1 MLNLIRKASGG
12 ESELTCKPYSE
23 MTAEERRARVQEKCD
38 IENRMPGNLHE
49 KDGYNCPLCL
59 NRGYTW
65 EVKEIDRGEET
76 NDFSESTLTCKCK
89 TIRASIMRMKRSGL
103 ENVLERYT
111 FAKYAAGDPWQKH
124 VKETARRFVEE
135 GGSVFFI
142 GGQTGAG
149 KTHICTAITAEF
161 LRRGKAA
168 YYMLWQDETVK
179 LKANITDGPEHER
192 QMKRLKN
199 VDVLYIDDFF
209 KPVGETGPSPADVRI
224 AYELINYRYNN
235 AGLITVISSERLINE
250 ILDIDEATGGRL
262 VEYAGEY
269 MINIG
274 RDKARN
280 YRLRNAGMI

>member
-1 MLNLIRKASGG
+1 MLNRTQKINGAG
-12 ESELTCKPYSE
+12 SEPIYKPYWE
-23 MTAEERRARVQEKCD
+23 MNEEERRKLMQERCD
-38 IENRMPGNLHE
+38 IENRKPGTLHE

-65 EVKEIDRGEET
+65 AVKELDRGEET
-76 NDFSESTLTCKCK
+76 NDFSESTIPCKCK
-89 TIRASIMRMKRSGL
+89 AIRASINRMKRSGL
-103 ENVLERYT
+103 ENVLEKYT
-111 FAKYAAGDPWQKH
+111 FAKYTAGDPWQKH
-124 VKETARRFVEE
+124 VKEKAKRFVED

-168 YYMLWQDETVK
+168 YYMLWQDDTVK

-192 QMKRLKN
+192 QMNRLKN

-235 AGLITVISSERLINE
+235 AGLITVISSERLISE